1 MIIVLDGLLWLVLY
15 VVFVDGDLKY
25 LSELFRI
32 WLILL
37 LISLKLIVEC
47 LESYYNR
54 NGVLFVGDLW
64 VDEIIFEGKWKI
76 FLFLFVRKEVEMI
89 GKIFKVMFF
98 VGKEVMKV
106 EVFKWFGLVVL
117 VYIVVNIY
125 NEYGEIVFF
134 LNLE

>member
-1 MIIVLDGLLWLVLY
+1 
-15 VVFVDGDLKY
+15 
-25 LSELFRI
+25 
-32 WLILL
+32 
-37 LISLKLIVEC
+37 
-47 LESYYNR
+47 
-54 NGVLFVGDLW
+54 
-64 VDEIIFEGKWKI
+64 
-76 FLFLFVRKEVEMI
+76 MI